1 MSRVVS
7 LMAITAPLQMPACI
21 AVRVWS
27 QREGTQVGEQVCGG
41 AFLSVEGDAL
51 NTQQESAR

>member
-21 AVRVWS
+21 AVRSWS
-27 QREGTQVGEQVCGG
+27 QREGTQAGEKVCEG
-41 AFLSVEGDAL
+41 AFLSLEGDAL
-51 NTQQESAR
+51 NTKQESAR